1 MFPPLPMMLV
11 KLGGSVITD
20 KGSYRTLRADT
31 LSRLANEIRASGST
45 VMIVHGAGSY
55 GHIIAAK
62 HQLQKGYS
70 DSSQLEGM
78 AQVMEDVR
86 ALNLEVV
93 SRLNRAGVPSVSLP
107 PSAVAELSNGT
118 LSRLDLDRFERYN
131 ELGVVPVTF
140 GDVALDSRRRFG
152 ICSGDQL
159 MESLAERFRPERII
173 FVTDVDGVF
182 TSDPNVDPD
191 ARLIENVDRA
201 ALDALPRSQRCA
213 DVTGSIFGKI
223 ECMMRI
229 ASHGGDAVVINGL
242 ASGRLEA
249 ALRGQRVIGSKVVGG
264 AE

>member
-1 MFPPLPMMLV
+1 MMLV
-11 KLGGSVITD
+11 KLGGSVITE
-20 KGSYRTLRADT
+20 KGSYRTLRADA
-31 LSRLANEIRASGST
+31 LSRLAQEIKASGAA

-55 GHIIAAK
+55 GHIVAAR

-70 DSSQLEGM
+70 NPSQIKGA

-93 SRLNRAGVPSVSLP
+93 SRLNRAGVASVSLP
-107 PSAVAELSNGT
+107 PSAVAELSGGA
-118 LSRLDLDRFERYN
+118 LSGLDLDRFGRYN
-131 ELGVVPVTF
+131 DLGIVPVTF
-140 GDVALDSRRRFG
+140 GDVALDSKRKFG

-182 TSDPNVDPD
+182 TADPHSDPR
-191 ARLIENVDRA
+191 ASLIENVDRA
-201 ALDALPRSQRCA
+201 ALDALPRSQRNA

-223 ECMMRI
+223 EVMMRI
-229 ASHGGDAVVINGL
+229 ASHGGDAVAINGL
-242 ASGRLEA
+242 APGRLEA